1 MAYFSAEK
9 KIERKDIG
17 ELVDGNQVYDIIQ
30 DTVDYNREFYAIE
43 PAIVNKVYFDPTD
56 KAFPKVEIKDGTKLP
71 DYSVLGTIDA
81 VFSKSGDTISKVKP
95 VSLHMI
101 VYPDEG
107 EVVNIAKYANE
118 YYWYMPLNIFGR
130 VNINLAYNKL
140 GTISNEATK
149 FNRKLFPEPGDVIV
163 QGRFGQSIRLGSD
176 TSHEFPIIRI
186 ACGQSQTVANIR
198 AKNVSSFFPQIE
210 DLNNDGSTIHLSSG
224 PERVQFVP
232 SAEASNIPMG
242 SDGNPFLIGNQIIMN
257 SDRLIFNSKS
267 SETSKYGGLIHLLA
281 SNKITLAAT
290 GGVYIET
297 GKDGMISLGTDA
309 DLDQNP
315 LVKGK
320 ELKDLLVEILDAIEA
335 FAEALSKPELEGT
348 NIVPALNTAASSLL
362 AELEESE
369 MNIPKIFSRTNFT
382 I

>member
-9 KIERKDIG
+9 HFERSHIG

-30 DTVDYNREFYAIE
+30 DTVDPNREFYAIE

-56 KAFPKVEIKDGTKLP
+56 KKFPKVELEDGTKLP

-81 VFSKSGDTISKVKP
+81 VFSKSGNIISKAKP
-95 VSLHMI
+95 ISLHMI

-118 YYWYMPLNIFGR
+118 YYWYMPLNIFNK
-130 VNINLAYNKL
+130 VNLNLAYNKI
-140 GTISNEATK
+140 GTISEEATK
-149 FNRKLFPEPGDVIV
+149 FNRKVFPEPGDVIV

-176 TSHEFPIIRI
+176 TSQEFPIIRI
-186 ACGQSQTVANIR
+186 ACGQSQEEDNIR
-198 AKNVSSFFPQIE
+198 NKNISSFFPQIE

-224 PERVQFVP
+224 PERIEFVP
-232 SAEASNIPMG
+232 SVKDVSIPMG
-242 SDGNPFLIGNQIIMN
+242 ADGKPFLIGNQIIIN

-267 SETSKYGGLIHLLA
+267 SATNPYGGSIYMFAA
-281 SNKITLAAT
+281 SQINLTAT
-290 GGVYIET
+290 GGVYIDT
-297 GKDGMISLGTDA
+297 GKDGMIALGTDA

-320 ELKDLLVEILDAIEA
+320 ELKDLLVKILDAIEA
-335 FAEALSKPELEGT
+335 FASALSNPKLEGT
-348 NIVPALNTAASSLL
+348 NIVPTLNTEASELNKAL
-362 AELEESE
+362 EIAEED
-369 MNIPKIFSRTNFT
+369 IPKIFSKTNFT